1 MCHGY
6 EMRWW
11 KSETATKRETKK
23 ADPDISR
30 TVPPRHKEKVE
41 AVSAEE
47 VVEKELIPA
56 E

>member
-11 KSETATKRETKK
+11 KSETAAKRETKK

-30 TVPPRHKEKVE
+30 TVPPRQKEKVE
-41 AVSAEE
+41 TVSAEK